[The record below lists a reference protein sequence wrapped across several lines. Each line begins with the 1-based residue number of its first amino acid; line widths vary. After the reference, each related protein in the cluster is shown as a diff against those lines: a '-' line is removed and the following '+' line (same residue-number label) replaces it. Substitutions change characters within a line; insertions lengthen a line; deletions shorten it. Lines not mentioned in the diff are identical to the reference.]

1 MARETLGFSAFDEKE
16 KNIFL
21 TYAADRLSAFVGK
34 NVKLCTIVEKNDR
47 SGICNLIDKEE
58 YNDITKNM
66 SDTFAHLPWHQSLPV
81 QAWDSFD

>member
-1 MARETLGFSAFDEKE
+1 MDGPTKQGVESRST
-16 KNIFL
+16 
-21 TYAADRLSAFVGK
+21 RLKMSNYVLSWK
-34 NVKLCTIVEKNDR
+34 KNDR